1 MRLRLHLGV
10 DVPQGDCGIRI
21 RLKNVSNGELRM
33 RSEKVYRALSH
44 IPNRFRLCQAT
55 ARATKRLHIPSTRTE
70 DTMNSVLSEISNG
83 KLGDVIESRAQAAPL
98 PTVDIF
104 AV

>member
-1 MRLRLHLGV
+1 
-10 DVPQGDCGIRI
+10 
-21 RLKNVSNGELRM
+21 M

-104 AV
+104 AL